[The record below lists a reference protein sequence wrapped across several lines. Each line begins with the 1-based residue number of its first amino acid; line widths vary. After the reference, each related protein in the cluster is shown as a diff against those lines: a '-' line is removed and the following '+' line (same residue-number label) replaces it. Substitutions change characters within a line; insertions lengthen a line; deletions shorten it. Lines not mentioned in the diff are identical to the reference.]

1 MVITIWRSTMS
12 RRTLCLLALLFVAD
26 AIAVNG
32 RAPRPITLP
41 GKEVLDVTRTVRL
54 QSPVFA

>member
-1 MVITIWRSTMS
+1 MS